1 MPSAFLLTYNPIY
14 WTWEQSVRKKAITA
28 LKNGGTVPDR
38 WNTGSR
44 RRGIEIGDHVF
55 VLQQGSGK
63 RGLIAQG
70 LASSEIFQA
79 PHWDGIEGHVGNYVD
94 VVWTAIT
101 LAPYA
106 DINDLRIAVDGL
118 NWSPRQSGLQVP
130 TRCVPS
136 LLEFSAHMLA
146 PYTEDG

>member
-28 LKNGGTVPDR
+28 IKAGRAVPDR

-44 RRGIEIGDHVF
+44 RGGVAIGDHVF
-55 VLQQGSGK
+55 VLQQGCGP
-63 RGLIAQG
+63 RGLIAEG
-70 LASSEIFQA
+70 STTSEVFQA
-79 PHWDGIEGHVGNYVD
+79 PHWDGIDGHVGNYVD
-94 VVWTAIT
+94 VAWTAVT

-106 DINDLRIAVDGL
+106 LVTDLRIAVDGL

-130 TRCVPS
+130 ERYVPA
-136 LLEFSAHMLA
+136 LLEFSAHMLE
-146 PYTEDG
+146 PYANDG

>member
-1 MPSAFLLTYNPIY
+1 MPSAFILTYNPIY
-14 WTWEQSVRKKAITA
+14 WTWEQSVRKSLMAAI
-28 LKNGGTVPDR
+28 KDGSTVPDR

-44 RRGIEIGDHVF
+44 RRGVAVGDHVF
-55 VLQQGSGK
+55 VLQQGSGP

-70 LASSEIFQA
+70 LTTSEVFQG

-94 VVWTAIT
+94 VEWTAVT

-106 DINDLRIAVDGL
+106 DLTDLRIAVDGM

-130 TRCVPS
+130 RRCVAQ
-136 LLEFSAHMLA
+136 LLEFSAHALA
-146 PYTEDG
+146 P